1 MSHARGPWCAWSAI
15 MVERLGSEKRML
27 TEDNYNV
34 FGRRLGRKGTGFHF
48 AVKASLLE
56 MQTTLRIS
64 CCHLLIH
71 QPQLP
76 EICWFLWYVGIFFIF
91 WLSWLVIVLWLSCVF
106 SVFDM
111 YLDKLNFMVIAS
123 VSTVLCTVMC
133 SIIWCAIIT
142 HFSLQYIVCCFVSV
156 VLSLIST
163 KRSLP
168 QFRKCWARYV
178 HLLLTFLYFTLRW
191 MQQSWSSCRNLDP
204 AFKSWVLFSVLYPSA
219 RCTPFFPFK
228 YPFLTWFLLRVFIC
242 LIILK

>member
-76 EICWFLWYVGIFFIF
+76 ENCWFLWYVGIFFIF